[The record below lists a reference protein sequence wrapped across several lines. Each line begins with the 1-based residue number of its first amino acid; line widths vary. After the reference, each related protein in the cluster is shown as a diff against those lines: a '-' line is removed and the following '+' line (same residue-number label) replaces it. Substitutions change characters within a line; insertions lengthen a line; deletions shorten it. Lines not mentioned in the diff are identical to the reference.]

1 MVHLVA
7 AEARLSAISGVLPMA
22 PTIPSLVCMSSLS
35 AFKGIGT

>member
-1 MVHLVA
+1 
-7 AEARLSAISGVLPMA
+7 LPMA